1 MSSPATDTSANPVPT
16 LDALQLALERTR
28 IAFDRTLMAAE
39 RTATSLITFGFAIY
53 KFFQL
58 DVERPR
64 QNHLIG
70 PREFALAMVVLGL
83 LSLVIGIAEH
93 QRGRRQLRRQY
104 RELPWSGAMI
114 TAILVVALGVLAL
127 LVMIFRE

>member
-1 MSSPATDTSANPVPT
+1 MNSPASDSSANPVST
-16 LDALQLALERTR
+16 LDTLQLALERTR

-58 DVERPR
+58 DVEHPR
-64 QNHLIG
+64 QNRLIG
-70 PREFALAMVVLGL
+70 PREFALAMVILGL